1 MRYVPQT
8 AGGVRD
14 RDAWLGWSRLVRVGD
29 GTETREIGCRRNRWP
44 KMVTLVMEGVGIVS
58 RADTEK

>member
-1 MRYVPQT
+1 M
-8 AGGVRD
+8 
-14 RDAWLGWSRLVRVGD
+14 RVGD